1 MSAYRN
7 LVDGFLHLLGVNV
20 ERQGHAGVEQI
31 ASVRSAS
38 RTTATTAAQARLRVA
53 QQRARFGRGL
63 LDTHEPF
70 LPGRSIVD
78 RVAGDTAPN
87 TVVRKQ
93 VAFIPNPKSFA
104 RAGLRRWAT
113 REKFRNV
120 INRHESA

>member
-20 ERQGHAGVEQI
+20 DRQSLPGVEQI
-31 ASVRSAS
+31 AGARGLFDAS

-78 RVAGDTAPN
+78 RVTGDTHL
-87 TVVRKQ
+87 TQ
-93 VAFIPNPKSFA
+93 
-104 RAGLRRWAT
+104 L
-113 REKFRNV
+113 
-120 INRHESA
+120 